1 MSVENAIAHGR
12 SAALA
17 LTEVAAW
24 FARQVVGNELGA
36 ITPAGEDPDPMGVAK
51 LPGAFRD
58 AVAQA
63 MVDDPRL
70 GWPDSPTSANRARIN
85 AACPVCPST
94 HRIRWPRAVLPSA
107 SRDTST
113 RGILLLPFAFIV
125 SLSIPDR
132 PIEPCSR
139 RL

>member
-1 MSVENAIAHGR
+1 MTIADSR
-12 SAALA
+12 TATSALM
-17 LTEVAAW
+17 EVAAW

-70 GWPDSPTSANRARIN
+70 GWPNVEEARATLEDLYGWQASP
-85 AACPVCPST
+85 
-94 HRIRWPRAVLPSA
+94 
-107 SRDTST
+107 
-113 RGILLLPFAFIV
+113 
-125 SLSIPDR
+125 
-132 PIEPCSR
+132 
-139 RL
+139 